1 MRISDWSS
9 DVCSSDLRS
18 IPWTIATARIRDR
31 FTLRSGRHH
40 FFDCR
45 SFNPALPQHRV
56 REQPFESRVLL
67 LKRAQPLRF
76 RYLQATELGLP
87 RIIGRARPA
96 VLPAKIRN
104 HPTRL
109 GLLQAADNLL
119 FRKPLP
125 LHLSV
130 PSIGSP
136 LAPPGGENG
145 GRVTRSA
152 FARA

>member
-67 LKRAQPLRF
+67 LKRAQPLRL

-87 RIIGRARPA
+87 RIIGRARPS
-96 VLPAKIRN
+96 VLPAKIRPPRTPLPLPPDAAN
-104 HPTRL
+104 H
-109 GLLQAADNLL
+109 L
-119 FRKPLP
+119 FRKQ
-125 LHLSV
+125 
-130 PSIGSP
+130 
-136 LAPPGGENG
+136 PP
-145 GRVTRSA
+145 
-152 FARA
+152 

>member
-67 LKRAQPLRF
+67 PKRAQPLRL

-87 RIIGRARPA
+87 RIIGRARHA
-96 VLPAKIRN
+96 VLPAKIR
-104 HPTRL
+104 HQRPRL
-109 GLLQAADNLL
+109 GLLQAADNHT
-119 FRKPLP
+119 FTKPPP
-125 LHLSV
+125 LHLSLL
-130 PSIGSP
+130 SI
-136 LAPPGGENG
+136 APPLPTTAGEKRG
-145 GRVTRSA
+145 
-152 FARA
+152 

>member
-67 LKRAQPLRF
+67 LKRAQPLRL

-87 RIIGRARPA
+87 RIIGREIGRASCRERGCQYVQIPVVA
-96 VLPAKIRN
+96 VSLKKKYVIN
-104 HPTRL
+104 SH
-109 GLLQAADNLL
+109 
-119 FRKPLP
+119 
-125 LHLSV
+125 
-130 PSIGSP
+130 
-136 LAPPGGENG
+136 
-145 GRVTRSA
+145 
-152 FARA
+152 